1 MGSAHQHGGLLMGA
15 RGWVAKNSGVARSTA
30 LMNGRGAKNGTRIGT
45 LSPTSA
51 ESVSLSLNFSSE
63 TAAECIHR
71 VQGCGWGRN
80 RKSPPVQRACR
91 CLQISAPKPPLNR
104 LRRWPGRCGNQIGS
118 RAHRPRGEPDGQGG
132 EEESDG
138 DPWVGVRAGV
148 GGSPGEGGGWGWTR

>member
-63 TAAECIHR
+63 TATESFSLTT
-71 VQGCGWGRN
+71 GMTL
-80 RKSPPVQRACR
+80 S
-91 CLQISAPKPPLNR
+91 
-104 LRRWPGRCGNQIGS
+104 LRRAEKVANSALTHLFWQIGKRINDEILQNK
-118 RAHRPRGEPDGQGG
+118 RADYGK
-132 EEESDG
+132 
-138 DPWVGVRAGV
+138 
-148 GGSPGEGGGWGWTR
+148 